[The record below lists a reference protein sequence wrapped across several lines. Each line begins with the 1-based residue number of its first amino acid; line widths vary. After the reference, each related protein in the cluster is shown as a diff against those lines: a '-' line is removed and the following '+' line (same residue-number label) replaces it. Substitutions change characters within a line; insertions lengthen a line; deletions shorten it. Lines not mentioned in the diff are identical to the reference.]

1 MIKWMGNVPIVKVE
15 DTEAGSK
22 EHKKN
27 CEEFAFLACY
37 MIGGMTKED
46 WVKGY
51 EPVDGL
57 LKKAFNLAYEDDID
71 PKDFGIKMLETY
83 QDLEEGN
90 IKLH

>member
-1 MIKWMGNVPIVKVE
+1 MIKWMGNVPVVKVE
-15 DTEAGSK
+15 ETKAGSE

-37 MIGGMTKED
+37 MLEGMTKEE
-46 WVKGY
+46 WVEGY
-51 EPVDGL
+51 ETQDGL
-57 LKKAFNLAYEDDID
+57 LKKAFHLAYKDDIN

-83 QDLEEGN
+83 QDLQEGN

>member
-15 DTEAGSK
+15 DTEAGSE

-51 EPVDGL
+51 ESQDGL

-83 QDLEEGN
+83 QDLEDGN